1 MDNNRLWVA
10 FSGGLDSTVLL
21 HLCTAL
27 RDQHAGLDLHAI
39 HINHGLQQAADDW
52 ALHCHQQCERM
63 AVSLQVLRVD
73 ATAARGESPEEKARQ
88 ARYQALANTMTSNDV
103 VFMAQHRDDQAETL
117 LLQLLRGSGPH
128 GAAGMPVTAALGQS
142 MLARPLL
149 TCSRQQLQH
158 YAEEHAL
165 AWIEDPSNTDTAYDR
180 NYLRHAVLP
189 HLYSRWPALGQT
201 LGRAADHFAEAAGL
215 LDMLAADDLAGV
227 GTDQGLSIRQLQ
239 ALDAA
244 RQRNLLRYW
253 FRQQDLPVPQSRQL
267 EHILSDVI
275 PARLDAEPCVR
286 WHGAEVRRY
295 RDTLLAMSPL
305 PATDTESSHPWD
317 LSRPLDIPLPAGR
330 LVATTATGSG
340 LAARYAKSRVSV
352 RFRRG
357 GEVCQPVGRQHH
369 HDLKTLMQDAGI
381 PPWQRDR
388 IPLIFV
394 DEQLAQVV
402 GHWLCE
408 PFQAAAGE
416 TGLVVEWHPLS
427 S

>member
-1 MDNNRLWVA
+1 
-10 FSGGLDSTVLL
+10 
-21 HLCTAL
+21 
-27 RDQHAGLDLHAI
+27 
-39 HINHGLQQAADDW
+39 
-52 ALHCHQQCERM
+52 
-63 AVSLQVLRVD
+63 
-73 ATAARGESPEEKARQ
+73 
-88 ARYQALANTMTSNDV
+88 
-103 VFMAQHRDDQAETL
+103 
-117 LLQLLRGSGPH
+117 
-128 GAAGMPVTAALGQS
+128 
-142 MLARPLL
+142 
-149 TCSRQQLQH
+149 
-158 YAEEHAL
+158 
-165 AWIEDPSNTDTAYDR
+165 
-180 NYLRHAVLP
+180 
-189 HLYSRWPALGQT
+189 
-201 LGRAADHFAEAAGL
+201 
-215 LDMLAADDLAGV
+215 MLAADDLARV